1 MNSPQRRQQAHTTA
15 FGQQRAAGPACP
27 RAAWLPAP
35 AVAQVN
41 CYLSKA
47 AVAVAPG
54 KVLITAQ
61 HPLN

>member
-1 MNSPQRRQQAHTTA
+1 MA
-15 FGQQRAAGPACP
+15 FKPAARCRAGLVPAP
-27 RAAWLPAP
+27 RLPAP
-35 AVAQVN
+35 AVARVN